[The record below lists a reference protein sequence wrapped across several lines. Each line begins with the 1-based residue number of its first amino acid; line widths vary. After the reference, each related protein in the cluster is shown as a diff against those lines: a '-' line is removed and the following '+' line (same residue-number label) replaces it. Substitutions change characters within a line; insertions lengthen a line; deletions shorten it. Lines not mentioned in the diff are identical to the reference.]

1 MKYFFLF
8 LAGFLAGFYIHKK
21 IGVKKTDCLSGV
33 VITTCIDPD
42 AVALGR
48 KHRRAVWTNQ

>member
-1 MKYFFLF
+1 MSKNIY
-8 LAGFLAGFYIHKK
+8 AD
-21 IGVKKTDCLSGV
+21 KTACDNGV

-42 AVALGR
+42 AVALNR